1 MGRHGVPELGSEAMR
16 PALRIP
22 LALGL
27 AAVICCFVALAG
39 LRIDRLNAQ
48 FHEDILAIAA
58 RQSLAEKASEATRLA
73 LSSEKNAMVMIGKPG
88 LDDYATAWMTAVDHL
103 RAAVA
108 SLELLADS
116 PARAQKLAAIDDA
129 LAAYVTAGQKMYE
142 LKLANDS
149 ASAIEISNGVAE
161 AARER
166 IDDLVGDEVA
176 GAAHDSA
183 AVLSRYER
191 RLAAVLGLM
200 ALGLGATAAAAVWLA
215 SRPALRAGTLPAG
228 E

>member
-1 MGRHGVPELGSEAMR
+1 MR
-16 PALRIP
+16 PAMRIP

-27 AAVICCFVALAG
+27 AAVTLCIVALAG
-39 LRIDRLNAQ
+39 LRIDRLTAQ
-48 FHEDILAIAA
+48 FHADILAIAA

-116 PARAQKLAAIDDA
+116 PARTQKLEAIDDA
-129 LAAYVTAGQKMYE
+129 LSAYVTAGQKMYA
-142 LKLANDS
+142 LKVANES
-149 ASAIEISNGVAE
+149 ASAIEISNGVAD
-161 AARER
+161 AARTR
-166 IDDLVGDEVA
+166 INDLVDGEVA
-176 GAAHDSA
+176 DAARDST
-183 AVLSRYER
+183 AVLRHYER
-191 RLAAVLGLM
+191 RLDAVLGLV
-200 ALGLGATAAAAVWLA
+200 ALGLGATAAAAAWLA
-215 SRPALRAGTLPAG
+215 SRPVDRALPSLAG